1 MTARLE
7 RSTAMRS
14 PEKLARAHHTRLK
27 APCAFFCTHQTNRM
41 CSLLSHMLFML
52 FCLSTQGVTTA
63 QRACAGA
70 RLPAPLSL
78 RLRGGDVLVNPAH
91 ARRLAHKD
99 AKLREKNRGRW
110 LTDEERKKQVC
121 VGVGGCGGSAPFFPA
136 TTPSPHQVLLND
148 KYARPCRA

>member
-1 MTARLE
+1 MAARLE

-14 PEKLARAHHTRLK
+14 PEKLARAHQTRLK

-41 CSLLSHMLFML
+41 CSLLSHMLFVL
-52 FCLSTQGVTTA
+52 FCLSTHVMTTS

-78 RLRGGDVLVNPAH
+78 RLRGGDALVNPAH

-121 VGVGGCGGSAPFFPA
+121 GGVRGCGGSAPKHGFPA
-136 TTPSPHQVLLND
+136 PSP
-148 KYARPCRA
+148 